1 MKVTV
6 ILCTYNRSQSL
17 TRALLSVAHS
27 IVPDS
32 IAWEVLVV
40 DNNSAD
46 KTREVVEEFCRSY
59 PQRFRYLFEARQGKS
74 HALNSGI
81 RATDAGVLAF
91 MDDDVEV
98 DAHWLGNLT
107 KVFRSDAWSGVGGRI
122 IAEAGFVP
130 PRWMETSGRYALA
143 PLAFFDLGEKAGESK
158 EAPFGTNMAFRK
170 EVFQKYGDFR
180 TDLGPQPGSE
190 IRNED
195 TEFGTRLL
203 NAGERIWYEPTALVF
218 HSVPRDRIRKDY
230 FLSWWF
236 DKARAEVR
244 QDGIPRQSRLRI
256 GGVPVFLFRTLSG
269 WTLRWMTSV
278 DPGRRFSCKLN
289 VWKTAGLIQECRR
302 QFKLASL
309 KAAIDMADVSHA
321 PRSSH
326 DG

>member
-17 TRALLSVAHS
+17 TKALISVAHS

-46 KTREVVEEFCRSY
+46 KTREVVEDFCRRY

-107 KVFRSDAWSGVGGRI
+107 KVLRSGAWSGVGGRI

-203 NAGERIWYEPTALVF
+203 NGGERIWYEPTALVF

-244 QDGIPRQSRLRI
+244 QDGVPRQSRLRI
-256 GGVPVFLFRTLSG
+256 GGVPLFLFRTLSG

-289 VWKTAGLIQECRR
+289 VWKTAGLIQECHR
-302 QFKLASL
+302 QFKSTPPKVATN
-309 KAAIDMADVSHA
+309 MQDVV
-321 PRSSH
+321 
-326 DG
+326 